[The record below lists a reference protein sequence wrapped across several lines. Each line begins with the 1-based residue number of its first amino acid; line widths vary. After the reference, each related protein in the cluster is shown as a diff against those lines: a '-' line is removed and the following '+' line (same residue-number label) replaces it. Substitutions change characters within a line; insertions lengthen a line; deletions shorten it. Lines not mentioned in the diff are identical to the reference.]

1 MQEKI
6 PWIEAN
12 YKHYFRKEKL
22 YLLLPSFSASKKKKK
37 QKKKTKTQ
45 TRRMSYR
52 TCSTGQFFRV
62 RNSLILLHKFSVKS
76 FLKER

>member
-37 QKKKTKTQ
+37 TKKQKKQKQKQ
-45 TRRMSYR
+45 
-52 TCSTGQFFRV
+52 
-62 RNSLILLHKFSVKS
+62 NKNAN
-76 FLKER
+76 

>member
-22 YLLLPSFSASKKKKK
+22 YLLLPSFSASKKNKK
-37 QKKKTKTQ
+37 QKQKRKLEEC
-45 TRRMSYR
+45 R
-52 TCSTGQFFRV
+52 TGHVLQDNLSELEIHWFYCT
-62 RNSLILLHKFSVKS
+62 NSV
-76 FLKER
+76 